1 MGGGC
6 GEEGGGGGGSS
17 GAIDN
22 DDDDAS
28 SKFIRRPTTGIMTA
42 HPVHAKP
49 SKLIQVIS
57 SEKIKSLSSF
67 SFFSNYFF
75 PLTMDCAAL
84 MDEGSFFV
92 LFLLNPKRKIEH
104 F

>member
-57 SEKIKSLSSF
+57 SENQISF
-67 SFFSNYFF
+67 LFFLFFELFF
-75 PLTMDCAAL
+75 PVNDGLRCTD
-84 MDEGSFFV
+84 GRGFVFV